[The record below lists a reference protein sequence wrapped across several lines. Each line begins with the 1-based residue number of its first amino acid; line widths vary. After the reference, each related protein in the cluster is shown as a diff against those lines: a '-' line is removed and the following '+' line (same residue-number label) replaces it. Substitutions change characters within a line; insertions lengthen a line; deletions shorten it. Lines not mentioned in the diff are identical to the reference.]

1 MGEPVLSPLC
11 QFSALCGENERES
24 RVAKYNSVTESE
36 VLHGQDDLRATRV
49 TGT

>member
-36 VLHGQDDLRATRV
+36 VLHGQDEIGRAHV
-49 TGT
+49 